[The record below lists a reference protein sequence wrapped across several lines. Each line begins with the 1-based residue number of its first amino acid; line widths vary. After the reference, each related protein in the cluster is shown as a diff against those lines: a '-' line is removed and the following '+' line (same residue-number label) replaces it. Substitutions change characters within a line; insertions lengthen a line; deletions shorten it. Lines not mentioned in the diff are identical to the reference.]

1 MAAKDASGAGVL
13 DGHVLLVED
22 NAVNRML
29 IGAYL
34 EEFGLTYDIV
44 GSGTEALLRLAAK
57 EYDLVLMDVA
67 MTDLDGVE
75 TTRRIRKLGGDK
87 GETPIVALTADAMK
101 GDREDYL
108 AAGMDG
114 YVSKPIRGRELFAA
128 LEPYLSDED
137 GEDDEARTD
146 EPLVAVR

>member
-1 MAAKDASGAGVL
+1 MPSRSGWLEAEGRL
-13 DGHVLLVED
+13 AGHVLVVED

-34 EEFGLTYDIV
+34 EEYGLTYDIV
-44 GSGTEALLRLAAK
+44 GSGAEALLRLGVK
-57 EYDLVLMDVA
+57 EYDLVLMDV
-67 MTDLDGVE
+67 MMPELDGVE
-75 TTRRIRKLGGDK
+75 TTKRIRKQGGDR
-87 GETPIVALTADAMK
+87 GEIPIVALTAHAMK

-128 LEPYLSDED
+128 LKPYLSDDD
-137 GEDDEARTD
+137 GDVIGEK
-146 EPLVAVR
+146 LVAVR